1 MKMKEMLQVSQ
12 LYVTSLECVHAQT
25 WRLLSVI
32 WFGGCLKARPCQGM
46 PNDIHNLIVLYLHP
60 HNQHFASVNT
70 A

>member
-46 PNDIHNLIVLYLHP
+46 PNDIHNLIVSLFCTCTHITTTLP
-60 HNQHFASVNT
+60 P
-70 A
+70 